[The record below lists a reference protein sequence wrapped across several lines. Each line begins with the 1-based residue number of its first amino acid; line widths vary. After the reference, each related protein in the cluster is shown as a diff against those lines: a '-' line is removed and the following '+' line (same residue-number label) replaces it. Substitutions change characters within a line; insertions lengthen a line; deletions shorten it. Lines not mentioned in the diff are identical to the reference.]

1 MIHEKGPAA
10 PSFRLRRARGGERAA
25 TKELVWNEVEDGATA
40 NPDST
45 RPEEVRSN
53 SEGLAHPEISSQ
65 AQVVIVIET
74 FLPYF
79 RLIKSLRASFFDMG
93 ATRY

>member
-1 MIHEKGPAA
+1 MKKAQPHHPFAC
-10 PSFRLRRARGGERAA
+10 GEREGA
-25 TKELVWNEVEDGATA
+25 KGQLRQESVWNEVEDGATA